1 MHLWDNYDT
10 AFTEPEKTMDAF
22 TQSYIETLLWSE
34 NDESTPQGGVPFDK
48 NYDIDD
54 IHPDSLEVIQREC
67 KAFQTKLAGMDTD
80 DMQAKDFAHDF
91 VLTRN
96 GHGAGFWDGDYDHL
110 GKGTVDA
117 LCKLAKSF
125 HPCHLILGDDGH
137 VHYWTEW
144 KGN

>member
-1 MHLWDNYDT
+1 MHPWDNYDT
-10 AFTEPEKTMDAF
+10 AFTKPEKTMDAF
-22 TQSYIETLLWSE
+22 TQAYIETLLWSE
-34 NDESTPQGGVPFDK
+34 SDDNWEGFDK
-48 NYDIDD
+48 NYDIED
-54 IHPDSLEVIQREC
+54 IHPDSLEVIEKEC
-67 KAFQTKLAGMDTD
+67 KAFQKGMEVIHDWIDLTDTN
-80 DMQAKDFAHDF
+80 FAHDF
-91 VLTRN
+91 CLTRN
-96 GHGAGFWDGDYDHL
+96 EHGAGFWDGDYDHL